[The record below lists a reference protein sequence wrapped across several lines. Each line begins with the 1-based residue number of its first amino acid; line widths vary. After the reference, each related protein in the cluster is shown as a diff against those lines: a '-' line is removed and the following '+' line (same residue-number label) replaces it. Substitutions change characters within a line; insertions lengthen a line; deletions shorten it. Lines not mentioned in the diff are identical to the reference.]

1 MTNSLVITADGEVW
15 REYLDGYQPLSQAVG
30 GMIEC
35 VPSSDKVTIWCNEE
49 GKLQQLNLNAIAT
62 GIWSELDTFR
72 CIAAGD
78 FLVGTIV
85 IQGPIDDE
93 GNSTDCPAWLLHEFG
108 VLGE

>member
-72 CIAAGD
+72 
-78 FLVGTIV
+78 
-85 IQGPIDDE
+85 
-93 GNSTDCPAWLLHEFG
+93 
-108 VLGE
+108 